1 MVNVSINSSS
11 TERAV
16 TELVSRIQTE
26 IIEAGQVAGNRI
38 VSAAEHSAGD
48 FIDSLKTEVTRE
60 TEIVNSVG
68 ELLIAM
74 ANYIQS
80 ASNAFMVVD
89 KIYDRQKLGS
99 RPGKRAMESNKEKL
113 GAK

>member
-1 MVNVSINSSS
+1 MVNVSINRSS

-26 IIEAGQVAGNRI
+26 VIEAGQVAGNRI

-80 ASNAFMVVD
+80 ASNAFMMVD
-89 KIYDRQKLGS
+89 KIYDRQKLES
-99 RPGKRAMESNKEKL
+99 RPGKRAMEGNKDKIR
-113 GAK
+113 AK

>member
-16 TELVSRIQTE
+16 TELVSRIRTE
-26 IIEAGQVAGNRI
+26 IIETGQTTGNRI
-38 VSAAEHSAGD
+38 VSTAEHSAGD

-89 KIYDRQKLGS
+89 KIYDRQKLES